1 MIKTFCIA
9 IISVVILQACSVN
22 RAVNDDKNSVGD
34 KSYNSELPEKIIS
47 DEIEFVTSTVRKLNI
62 MAFYTTYDFA
72 PGAII
77 DKSNLN
83 ESNLIIRASKT
94 SMRTESVAGTAII
107 IYYDNLLAGMLTCN
121 HVVDFPDTIITWY
134 RSRVQGIKSIAI
146 KEKQNN
152 YVLGLPE
159 GNDVV
164 VVAKDKNNDIAF
176 LKKQLKMTGAGIN
189 VLNYPVG
196 NSKDIGWGSRVYI
209 VGYPLGNLMV
219 TDGMVSKPRNVIGD
233 RFLLDATFNQGIS
246 GSPVLALKHSS
257 PYFELVGMATSA
269 SAKSIEYLKP
279 AESKEAIQSTENYT
293 GSMVVDR
300 ERMINYGV
308 TYSVTI
314 DRIQKFLKSNYDL
327 LKAEGF
333 DPDKFFK

>member
-134 RSRVQGIKSIAI
+134 RSRVQGIK
-146 KEKQNN
+146 
-152 YVLGLPE
+152 
-159 GNDVV
+159 
-164 VVAKDKNNDIAF
+164 
-176 LKKQLKMTGAGIN
+176 
-189 VLNYPVG
+189 
-196 NSKDIGWGSRVYI
+196 
-209 VGYPLGNLMV
+209 
-219 TDGMVSKPRNVIGD
+219 
-233 RFLLDATFNQGIS
+233 
-246 GSPVLALKHSS
+246 
-257 PYFELVGMATSA
+257 
-269 SAKSIEYLKP
+269 
-279 AESKEAIQSTENYT
+279 
-293 GSMVVDR
+293 
-300 ERMINYGV
+300 
-308 TYSVTI
+308 
-314 DRIQKFLKSNYDL
+314 
-327 LKAEGF
+327 
-333 DPDKFFK
+333 